1 MITVNLQTS
10 AVEIETL
17 GAWRLDGKTIEPGA
31 RLSVLPGLASDLVM
45 RGKARRVVAAPVA
58 AAPVAA
64 APEVVAPVVDAP
76 LPAPETPP
84 APAVPVR
91 GKK

>member
-45 RGKARRVVAAPVA
+45 RGKARRVM

-64 APEVVAPVVDAP
+64 APEIVAPVVDTP
-76 LPAPETPP
+76 PPAPETPP

-91 GKK
+91 GKKEKE

>member
-45 RGKARRVVAAPVA
+45 RGKARRVM

-84 APAVPVR
+84 APAVPAR

>member
-1 MITVNLQTS
+1 MITVNLQPN

-58 AAPVAA
+58 AAP
-64 APEVVAPVVDAP
+64 EVVAPVDDAP